1 MDIVKIIQKNGADT
15 DVINETQ
22 KKAEIYTFS
31 YLWTQSDDVRT
42 CGNINYTLY
51 FNF

>member
-1 MDIVKIIQKNGADT
+1 VDTDRIIQDNGADT

-31 YLWTQSDDVRT
+31 YLWVQSDDVQT
-42 CGNINYTLY
+42 CGNINYTPY